1 MRWVAGGLGF
11 FVLAGGLTF
20 GQNGEDNLSF
30 EVASVKQSGPT
41 TVRNFDGGPG
51 TKDPGRYTATSAT
64 LRDFLFAAYRVPRDD
79 YREQISGPGWI
90 DTEKYDVVVKI
101 PPGTTKEQFQRM
113 FQNLL
118 AERFKLV
125 IHHETKVLPVYELV
139 VAPNGPKLKA
149 SVETAGSE
157 APSPSRGPRPVDH
170 DGFPIVPAG
179 GADIAQRFGP
189 GWVAHWTVRQ
199 QPLETFARALNQPMA
214 AGRRVID
221 KTWSSLVSTILRFIM
236 GSSRR
241 LPTIGTD
248 SRTGS
253 STATRAET
261 GRGESPLRHCRGR
274 SCGKSA
280 DRELRPKTNLGIAMY
295 PAQVPTPVCHVPERG
310 RFSRRMAR

>member
-1 MRWVAGGLGF
+1 VRWVAGGLGF

-90 DTEKYDVVVKI
+90 DTEKYDALVKI

-118 AERFKLV
+118 AERFRLA

-221 KTWSSLVSTILRFIM
+221 KTGLTGKYDFTLYYGFQPSASDDPEPTLEQALRQQLGLKLVEAKAPFDIVVV
-236 GSSRR
+236 
-241 LPTIGTD
+241 D
-248 SRTGS
+248 H
-253 STATRAET
+253 AE
-261 GRGESPLRHCRGR
+261 
-274 SCGKSA
+274 K
-280 DRELRPKTNLGIAMY
+280 
-295 PAQVPTPVCHVPERG
+295 VPTEN
-310 RFSRRMAR
+310 